1 MISGLKLLK
10 CDVVVAFDV
19 AVAVDVAIAVAVA
32 VAALFFD
39 HERLQI

>member
-19 AVAVDVAIAVAVA
+19 AFAFAVAVA
-32 VAALFFD
+32 VTALFFD